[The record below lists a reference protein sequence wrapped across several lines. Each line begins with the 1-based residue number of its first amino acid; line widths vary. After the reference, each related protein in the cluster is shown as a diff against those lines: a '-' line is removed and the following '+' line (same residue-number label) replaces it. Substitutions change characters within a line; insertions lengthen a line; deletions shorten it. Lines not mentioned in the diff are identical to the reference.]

1 MSAGVRFFF
10 YWTSLPGHTV
20 GLCVSLTASCIL
32 HTLALR
38 DKNTWSVFISKN
50 WSHQIGFTRWKDHR
64 WNIVWPL
71 EKSLVVK
78 LDNIT
83 VKLLHNNH
91 TKRQSPNKSRVYINW
106 KSKPFNARILLFQIW
121 RFLLVVIKLIILQF
135 EGKDSCFQTLIETFG
150 TKNTSALE
158 IQHRNYI
165 S

>member
-1 MSAGVRFFF
+1 MINFQTQRVLATVTATAFWKCLFTLYFTIFFISELEPLHWSAGVRFFF

-20 GLCVSLTASCIL
+20 GLCVSLTASCVL

-91 TKRQSPNKSRVYINW
+91 TKRQSPNKNRVYINW
-106 KSKPFNARILLFQIW
+106 KSKPLNARILLFQIW
-121 RFLLVVIKLIILQF
+121 RF
-135 EGKDSCFQTLIETFG
+135 
-150 TKNTSALE
+150 
-158 IQHRNYI
+158 
-165 S
+165 